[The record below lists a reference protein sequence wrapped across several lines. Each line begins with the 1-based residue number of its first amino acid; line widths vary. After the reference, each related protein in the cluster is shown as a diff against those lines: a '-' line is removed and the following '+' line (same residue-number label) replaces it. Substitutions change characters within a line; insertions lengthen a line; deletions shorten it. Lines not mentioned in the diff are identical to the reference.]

1 VTNFF
6 TILAGVLIILGFI
19 PNFVGILWDK
29 LTVTESK
36 WTPWLSRLNPTLK
49 KTNPQKTSWIIW
61 LSIDTI
67 TIIEMTV
74 EHTLNGQIIGAV
86 AAGWFF
92 VAVVMKYGQSGWK
105 LMDIVCFIGALLGIG
120 LWIYFGSAVAG
131 ILANMAALLI
141 GSVETFRSTWEDP
154 SQENKI
160 AWIIYWLS
168 CVSTLLGVTSWTWAE
183 AAQPITFFVIESTIL
198 TLIFIPR
205 SNQAVEYR

>member
-1 VTNFF
+1 
-6 TILAGVLIILGFI
+6 
-19 PNFVGILWDK
+19 
-29 LTVTESK
+29 
-36 WTPWLSRLNPTLK
+36 
-49 KTNPQKTSWIIW
+49 
-61 LSIDTI
+61 
-67 TIIEMTV
+67 
-74 EHTLNGQIIGAV
+74 V